1 MYGITYG
8 VSCSLWYRFH
18 ILYVVYDTCYVWY
31 RLDSRYQLG
40 YRIDAVRA
48 CPYHKPKMS
57 LTTHHH
63 RPTMAQTWPCHK
75 FIIAVS
81 WQIGDAA

>member
-8 VSCSLWYRFH
+8 VSCSLWYRYH

-40 YRIDAVRA
+40 YSIGHALDLVCHLLYMRIAILYII
-48 CPYHKPKMS
+48 PYMYYIIQIVYNMS
-57 LTTHHH
+57 
-63 RPTMAQTWPCHK
+63 
-75 FIIAVS
+75 
-81 WQIGDAA
+81 